1 MMKSIEDVQA
11 ALEIF
16 VNEREWQPYQSPKNL
31 VMALT
36 GEVGELVEHFQ
47 WLSQDE
53 SGCLDSQQFTEVTDE
68 MADVFIYLVRLAD
81 KLGIDLVKAAEQKIE
96 KNAKKYPVEQSRGNQ
111 LKYTKLEFR
120 NQDGQ

>member
-1 MMKSIEDVQA
+1 MKTIKDVQT
-11 ALEIF
+11 ALDAF

-47 WLSQDE
+47 WLNEDE
-53 SGCLDSQQFTEVTDE
+53 SGALDQQKLSEVTDE

-81 KLGIDLVKAAEQKIE
+81 KLDIDLIEAARQKIG
-96 KNAKKYPVEQSRGNQ
+96 KNAIKYPVEKSRGNQ
-111 LKYTKLEFR
+111 LKYTILQGLDSDS
-120 NQDGQ
+120 N